1 MRSTTIIVV
10 NRKLKMNDSTQYS
23 TLEDL
28 VNEIRAKG
36 MYSFSLEEAKKGFDI
51 SEKALNQAL
60 FRLKSKN
67 KISPVRKGFFAIITP
82 EYSKQGMLPP
92 HLFIDDLMQSLE
104 KKYYVGMFSAA
115 ALHGAAHQQP
125 MEYYVITEKPALR
138 NIKTPKLSINFFI
151 KQDWPDSGVIQKK
164 TDAGYIN
171 VSTPELTALDLLTYG
186 NFGINRVLTILE
198 ELVEEMKPFDLAKT
212 ARNYSQTSSIQ
223 RLGYLIDK
231 EIGNEKLALALR
243 KIVNDRKTY
252 PTPLLKSANIKGS
265 LDSDWNIYKNTELES
280 DL

>member
-1 MRSTTIIVV
+1 
-10 NRKLKMNDSTQYS
+10 MNNETQYH
-23 TLEDL
+23 TLEEL
-28 VNEIRAKG
+28 VNEVRAQG
-36 MYSFSLEEAKKGFDI
+36 RYSFSWEEAKRDMDL
-51 SEKALNQAL
+51 SDKALNQAL

-67 KISPVRKGFFAIITP
+67 RISPVRKGFFAIITP

-115 ALHGAAHQQP
+115 ALYGAAHQQP

-138 NIKTPKLSINFFI
+138 NIKSQKLSINFYV
-151 KQDWPDSGVIQKK
+151 KQDWPEGAILQKK

-198 ELVEEMKPFDLAKT
+198 ELVEEMKPSDLIKT
-212 ARNYSQTSSIQ
+212 ARNYPTTSSIQ

-231 EIGNEKLALALR
+231 GIGDEKLTPALKKVIKDR
-243 KIVNDRKTY
+243 KIQ
-252 PTPLLKSANIKGS
+252 PIPLLKNNRNKGVMDNDWKISINI
-265 LDSDWNIYKNTELES
+265 ELES